1 MTQRSGVYLTSLSL
15 SLSLSL
21 FLPSVSL
28 IWAAASVLV
37 QHLYR
42 DMNFDSPFL
51 LTYIS
56 TGLFILWLP
65 TRLVLER
72 RGRCKRFVQRSWK
85 RVRKAVGMGGSS
97 YEIMSS
103 AEGGLEGEPCR
114 DDDDGDIIIPWRN
127 DTPNIVPSSSEASD
141 NIEMER
147 VGEPYQ
153 SLISQQKQS
162 PSDKNNVGVSGG
174 YKDEPNE
181 DASDMGNDDSGL
193 TEPKDGSAEQAS
205 STAMNGAATAASS
218 PHQTTHRHRRGVER
232 PQVLSHID
240 HISMAVK
247 IAPVWFLSNFFYN
260 TSLASITSSTVLA
273 STGSLFTFL
282 LAVSCG
288 DERFTAPKLL
298 GVILCFTGSVLTGL
312 SDVESD
318 NNNLT
323 LVADAA
329 GGDDLGRILDNMK
342 PTASLSTEATRIIL
356 SGGDGIGGGSESVTG
371 DDMIGSLVLGDLA
384 GLISVSVCN
393 STLHFVAGSMK
404 NVLHLPPSISLFG
417 VFLIMVSLSCYK

>member
-1 MTQRSGVYLTSLSL
+1 
-15 SLSLSL
+15 
-21 FLPSVSL
+21 
-28 IWAAASVLV
+28 
-37 QHLYR
+37 
-42 DMNFDSPFL
+42 MNFDSPFL

-72 RGRCKRFVQRSWK
+72 RGRYKRFVQRSWK

-103 AEGGLEGEPCR
+103 AEGGLEGESCR
-114 DDDDGDIIIPWRN
+114 DDGGDDIIIPWRN
-127 DTPNIVPSSSEASD
+127 DTPIIVASSSEASD

-153 SLISQQKQS
+153 SLMSHQKQCS
-162 PSDKNNVGVSGG
+162 SDKNIVGASGG

-181 DASDMGNDDSGL
+181 KAKGMEKDDIGL
-193 TEPKDGSAEQAS
+193 TVPKDGSAELAS
-205 STAMNGAATAASS
+205 STAMNGAAPAASS
-218 PHQTTHRHRRGVER
+218 SRQTPHQHRRGVER
-232 PQVLSHID
+232 PQILSHVD

-260 TSLASITSSTVLA
+260 TSLAYTSITSSTVLA

-282 LAVSCG
+282 FAVSCG
-288 DERFTAPKLL
+288 DERFTTPKLL

-318 NNNLT
+318 NNNLL
-323 LVADAA
+323 LVVDTA

-356 SGGDGIGGGSESVTG
+356 SGGDGSGGGSESAAG
-371 DDMIGSLVLGDLA
+371 DDMIGGLVLGDLA
-384 GLISVSVCN
+384 GLISVSAHGQFNLMLQINRC
-393 STLHFVAGSMK
+393 
-404 NVLHLPPSISLFG
+404 
-417 VFLIMVSLSCYK
+417 

>member
-1 MTQRSGVYLTSLSL
+1 
-15 SLSLSL
+15 
-21 FLPSVSL
+21 
-28 IWAAASVLV
+28 
-37 QHLYR
+37 
-42 DMNFDSPFL
+42 
-51 LTYIS
+51 
-56 TGLFILWLP
+56 
-65 TRLVLER
+65 
-72 RGRCKRFVQRSWK
+72 
-85 RVRKAVGMGGSS
+85 MGGSS

-103 AEGGLEGEPCR
+103 AEGGLEGDLCR
-114 DDDDGDIIIPWRN
+114 DDDDGDVIIPWRN
-127 DTPNIVPSSSEASD
+127 DTPIIAPSSSDASD

-162 PSDKNNVGVSGG
+162 PSDKING
-174 YKDEPNE
+174 YKDDPNKDGE
-181 DASDMGNDDSGL
+181 GTGNDNARLSI
-193 TEPKDGSAEQAS
+193 PKDGSAEQAS
-205 STAMNGAATAASS
+205 PTTMNGAATAASS
-218 PHQTTHRHRRGVER
+218 PHQTPHRHRRGLER

-240 HISMAVK
+240 HIGMAVK

-260 TSLASITSSTVLA
+260 TSLAYTSITSSTVLA

-282 LAVSCG
+282 FAVSCG

-356 SGGDGIGGGSESVTG
+356 SGGDGIGGGSESATG
-371 DDMIGSLVLGDLA
+371 DDTIGSLVLGDLA

-404 NVLHLPPSISLFG
+404 NVLRLPPSISLFG
-417 VFLIMVSLSCYK
+417 VCLIMVSLSCYK

>member
-1 MTQRSGVYLTSLSL
+1 M
-15 SLSLSL
+15 
-21 FLPSVSL
+21 
-28 IWAAASVLV
+28 
-37 QHLYR
+37 
-42 DMNFDSPFL
+42 
-51 LTYIS
+51 
-56 TGLFILWLP
+56 
-65 TRLVLER
+65 
-72 RGRCKRFVQRSWK
+72 
-85 RVRKAVGMGGSS
+85 RKAVGMGGSS

-103 AEGGLEGEPCR
+103 AEEGLEGELCR
-114 DDDDGDIIIPWRN
+114 DDDDDDVIIPWRN
-127 DTPNIVPSSSEASD
+127 DTPIIVPSSSEASD

-162 PSDKNNVGVSGG
+162 PSDKNSG
-174 YKDEPNE
+174 YKDKPNE
-181 DASDMGNDDSGL
+181 DGEGTENDDGRLSI
-193 TEPKDGSAEQAS
+193 PKDGSAEQAS
-205 STAMNGAATAASS
+205 STTMDGAATAASS
-218 PHQTTHRHRRGVER
+218 PHQTPHRHRRG

-260 TSLASITSSTVLA
+260 TSLAYTSITSSTVLA

-282 LAVSCG
+282 FAVSCG

-329 GGDDLGRILDNMK
+329 EGDDLGRILDNMK

-356 SGGDGIGGGSESVTG
+356 SGGDGIGGGSESATG

-404 NVLHLPPSISLFG
+404 NVLHLPPCISLFG
-417 VFLIMVSLSCYK
+417 VFLIMVSLSCYINACSPRPSGDWIRNIHRSNQIALS